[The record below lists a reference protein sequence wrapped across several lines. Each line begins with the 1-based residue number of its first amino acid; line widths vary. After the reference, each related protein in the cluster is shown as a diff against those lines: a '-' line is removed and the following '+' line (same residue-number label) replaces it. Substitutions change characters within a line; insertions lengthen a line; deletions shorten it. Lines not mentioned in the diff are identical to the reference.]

1 MLLSALPLGMVDTA
15 WAISSRD
22 TVVDSGTCGGTLNN
36 SQLMKWT
43 LTSDGTLTISGEGNM
58 FGAPWSQYKSK
69 IKKVVIG
76 EGVKS
81 ISDNAFH
88 YYENLRSVSLPSTLT
103 SIGEAAFWACSSLQ
117 SITLPN
123 NLTNIGLN
131 AFRACHSLTQV
142 LIPAS
147 VTSIDGSAF
156 ECCTGL
162 TDVVFE
168 GNSLE
173 FGSGATFY
181 DCTSLKNVFFNG
193 TRADWTASRG
203 SSGSV
208 LPAAAQIYYKN
219 DLISSGTCGDNS
231 SGNNTQWKLTKA
243 GTLIITV
250 GTGYTEG
257 GIADFAY
264 GKAPWYQ
271 DIYDSGIRCLIIGS
285 GIKTIG
291 SYAFADCT
299 DLAEIIVPDGVI
311 SIGNGAFL
319 QNSGA
324 KRVVLPPSTVYIGHG
339 ALRDCSALT
348 SVSLPDS
355 MSNRL
360 FLDMFEGCTN
370 LKSVDIPDG
379 ITDIYEGDLAS
390 CPNWTDIYY
399 DNWGRV
405 WNRVVSNVRDSIPD
419 RMNVHFKDNIYD
431 SGSCGENVTWT
442 LTADGTLTISGTG
455 AMTDYTY
462 DSRSP
467 WYSCRTYIKRV
478 VMQQG
483 VTSIGGD
490 AFWDCSGLTSVT
502 IPDGVTSIGG
512 DAFWDCS
519 GLTSVTI
526 PDGVTS
532 IGGYAFRGCSGLTS
546 VTIPEGVTSIGDYAF
561 DNCSSLTDIYYG
573 GYGTDWQKLNVS
585 IPTSATVHF
594 KDNIYGKGDCGINVT
609 WELTG
614 DGTLII
620 SGTGRISNYSHDNNA
635 PWYSCRAYIKRVV
648 IQQGVRAIGD
658 RAFWDCSGLTSV
670 TIPDG
675 VTSIGDYAFAYCVS
689 LTSATIPEGVT
700 SIGWSAFENCT
711 ALTFMTIPEGVTS
724 IGNSAFSGCSGLTS
738 VTIPSSVTSIGWS
751 AFKNCTALTFMTIPE
766 SVTYISGE
774 VFSNCVRLA
783 RVTIPK
789 SVTEIGS
796 KAFYYCDSLTDVYY
810 AGTAADWAKI
820 SISEG
825 NEDLTS
831 AALRCAP
838 ASLSAPTVTGGNDS
852 QGRPTLKWKAVSG
865 AAKYEVYRARSK
877 DGDYIKYS
885 TVTGTSYTNI
895 SYIENGNTYYYKVR
909 ALDASGTAGAWSSV
923 VSVTYKQTL
932 PAPIVT
938 GGNDSQGR
946 PTLKWKAVS
955 GAAKYEVYR
964 ARSKNGD
971 YIKYS
976 TVTGTSYTNTSYI
989 ENGNTY
995 YYKVR
1000 ALKSS
1005 GTAGAWSSI
1014 VSVTY
1019 KQTLPAPTVTGGND
1033 AQGRPTLK
1041 WNAVSG
1047 AAKYEVYRAR
1057 SRDGSYSKYST
1068 VTGTSYTNTSYIE
1081 DGNTYY
1087 YKVRALDAN
1096 GTAGAWSSI
1105 VSVTYKQTL
1114 PAPTV
1119 TGGNDSQGRP
1129 TLKWKAVTGA
1139 AKYEVYRARSKDGD
1153 YIKYSTVTGTSY
1165 TNTSY
1170 IENGNTYYY
1179 KVRALDANGTAG
1191 AWSSVVSVTYK
1202 QTLPAPAVTGGNDSQ
1217 GRPTLKWKA
1226 VTGAAKYEVYRA
1238 RSKDGDYI
1246 KYSTVTGTSYT
1257 NTSYIENGNT
1267 YYYKVRALDANGTAG
1282 AWSSVVSVTYKQ
1294 TLPAP
1299 TVTGGNDAQGRPT
1312 LTWKA
1317 VTGAAKYEVY
1327 RARSKDGDYIKYSTV
1342 TGTSYTNTSYIENG
1356 NTYYYKVRA
1365 LDANGTAGAWS
1376 SIVSVTYRKPAAATV
1391 ASGKCGDSAKWT
1403 LDAAGTLTISGSGKT
1418 WDFIDE
1424 DWNANA
1430 PWYDASLR
1438 LRIKKVVVEKG
1449 ITYVG
1454 TRAFYDCS
1462 EMTSVSLPTTLE
1474 TMGADVFMYCTGL
1487 TSVTIP
1493 DGVTFISGD
1502 FFLGCTSL
1510 KSVTLPDSLRNIG
1523 GCTFMY
1529 CASLTSVRL
1538 PANLRYITWRMF
1550 KDCTS
1555 LTSVTIPRGTV
1566 EVKKEAFDGCTSLK
1580 NVTFTGSAADW
1591 KGVTIRPGNTA
1602 LTSAAIKCIGSTVLT
1617 APTLT
1622 LSVSKKGQPTLKW
1635 SAVSGAAGYQLWC
1648 SYDGGNDYDP
1658 SYRWLANNDK
1668 TATSYTV
1675 PADTLKKGQTY
1686 TFKVRA
1692 VTSSGAVG
1700 SFSKEVTFTYNPA
1713 ASLPAPTVTGGN
1725 DAQGRPTLKWN
1736 AVSGA
1741 AKYEVYRARSLNG
1754 DYIKYSTVTGTSY
1767 TNISYIENGNTY
1779 YYKVRALDANGTA
1792 GAWSSIV
1799 SVTYRK
1805 PAAATVASG
1814 KCGDSAKW
1822 TLDAAGTLTI
1832 TGAGPMADYGA
1843 YGPWYIA
1850 HLTDIKKVVVQEG
1863 VTTIGDHAF
1872 ANLSYVTSVTIP
1884 SSITSIGAHAFEK
1897 CRLGGAVTLP
1907 EGLTAIGDFAFSGSG
1922 MASLTLPESLR
1933 TIGNSAFLF
1942 CSLRELTIP
1951 DGVTSIGTGAFCNA
1965 SLTSVKLPAS
1975 GVTLGDSLFQEC
1987 ENLTDVTLPA
1997 DLTVIGPSMFE
2008 NCGSLKNV
2016 TIPSGVTHIGNAA
2029 FAACEALPEIR
2040 LPDGMEALGSEA
2052 FVGCRAVTKVYIPR
2066 SLTSIG
2072 EAAFRI
2078 CEGLTDVYYGGTAA
2092 EWLAISV
2099 ADRNDP
2105 LLNAALHCTGQSA
2118 SRLDVPAM
2126 TLGEDCSDGKP
2137 TVWWPAVTGAER
2149 YEIWRAQAAS
2159 DGSAPAASAYTL
2171 IVSADVTFHKDT
2183 TAEADTWYY
2192 YKVRAVSGS
2201 TYSDFSQE
2209 ARRYCEAPPTM
2220 DTPEITSLE
2229 LDDSGKPV
2237 LTWRTVEGAA
2247 RYQVFRS
2254 EDNGFSYSPMGTVLP
2269 TGSDTITWTDT
2280 TAVSGTGYYY
2290 GVGCYDDNG
2299 HYSSFGGGE
2308 WWVTAR

>member
-1 MLLSALPLGMVDTA
+1 MKKRILSILLAALMLLSAVPLGMVDTA

-76 EGVKS
+76 EGVES

-379 ITDIYEGDLAS
+379 ITDICEGDLAS

-467 WYSCRTYIKRV
+467 WYSCR
-478 VMQQG
+478 
-483 VTSIGGD
+483 
-490 AFWDCSGLTSVT
+490 
-502 IPDGVTSIGG
+502 
-512 DAFWDCS
+512 
-519 GLTSVTI
+519 
-526 PDGVTS
+526 
-532 IGGYAFRGCSGLTS
+532 
-546 VTIPEGVTSIGDYAF
+546 
-561 DNCSSLTDIYYG
+561 
-573 GYGTDWQKLNVS
+573 
-585 IPTSATVHF
+585 
-594 KDNIYGKGDCGINVT
+594 
-609 WELTG
+609 
-614 DGTLII
+614 
-620 SGTGRISNYSHDNNA
+620 
-635 PWYSCRAYIKRVV
+635 AYIKRVV

-658 RAFWDCSGLTSV
+658 YAFYYCENLTSV
-670 TIPDG
+670 TIPDS

-700 SIGWSAFENCT
+700 SIGGDAFLGCT
-711 ALTFMTIPEGVTS
+711 GLTSVAIPSSVTSTGFETFSGCTGLTSITIPEGVTS
-724 IGNSAFSGCSGLTS
+724 IGNYAFKGCSGLTSVTIPDSVTSIGGSAFSGCSGLTS

-751 AFKNCTALTFMTIPE
+751 AFENCTALTFMTIPE

-774 VFSNCVRLA
+774 VFSNCIRLA
-783 RVTIPK
+783 KVTIPK
-789 SVTEIGS
+789 SVTSIG
-796 KAFYYCDSLTDVYY
+796 KNAFYYCESIADVYY
-810 AGTAADWAKI
+810 DGTEEDWAKI

-825 NEDLTS
+825 NEDLLA
-831 AALRCAP
+831 AALHCKPTPLTAP
-838 ASLSAPTVTGGNDS
+838 SVTGGNDS
-852 QGRPTLKWKAVSG
+852 QGRPTLKWDKVAG

-885 TVTGTSYTNI
+885 TQTSTGYTN
-895 SYIENGNTYYYKVR
+895 SAYLTSGSTYYYKVR
-909 ALDASGTAGAWSSV
+909 ALDANGTAGPWSDV
-923 VSVTYKQTL
+923 VAVTCRLGLT
-932 PAPIVT
+932 APSVT

-946 PTLKWKAVS
+946 PTLKWDKVA

-964 ARSKNGD
+964 S
-971 YIKYS
+971 YS
-976 TVTGTSYTNTSYI
+976 Q
-989 ENGNTY
+989 NGN
-995 YYKVR
+995 
-1000 ALKSS
+1000 
-1005 GTAGAWSSI
+1005 
-1014 VSVTY
+1014 
-1019 KQTLPAPTVTGGND
+1019 
-1033 AQGRPTLK
+1033 
-1041 WNAVSG
+1041 
-1047 AAKYEVYRAR
+1047 
-1057 SRDGSYSKYST
+1057 YSKYST
-1068 VTGTSYTNTSYIE
+1068 QTSTGYTNSSYLTS
-1081 DGNTYY
+1081 GSTYY

-1114 PAPTV
+1114 SAPAV

-1129 TLKWKAVTGA
+1129 TLKWNAVTGA

-1153 YIKYSTVTGTSY
+1153 YIKYSTHTSTGY
-1165 TNTSY
+1165 TNSAYLTS
-1170 IENGNTYYY
+1170 G
-1179 KVRALDANGTAG
+1179 
-1191 AWSSVVSVTYK
+1191 S
-1202 QTLPAPAVTGGNDSQ
+1202 
-1217 GRPTLKWKA
+1217 
-1226 VTGAAKYEVYRA
+1226 
-1238 RSKDGDYI
+1238 
-1246 KYSTVTGTSYT
+1246 
-1257 NTSYIENGNT
+1257 T

-1312 LTWKA
+1312 LTWNA

-1327 RARSKDGDYIKYSTV
+1327 RARSRSGEYIKYSTV

-1376 SIVSVTYRKPAAATV
+1376 SIVSVTYRAAST
-1391 ASGKCGDSAKWT
+1391 
-1403 LDAAGTLTISGSGKT
+1403 GTLS
-1418 WDFIDE
+1418 
-1424 DWNANA
+1424 
-1430 PWYDASLR
+1430 
-1438 LRIKKVVVEKG
+1438 
-1449 ITYVG
+1449 
-1454 TRAFYDCS
+1454 
-1462 EMTSVSLPTTLE
+1462 
-1474 TMGADVFMYCTGL
+1474 
-1487 TSVTIP
+1487 
-1493 DGVTFISGD
+1493 
-1502 FFLGCTSL
+1502 
-1510 KSVTLPDSLRNIG
+1510 
-1523 GCTFMY
+1523 
-1529 CASLTSVRL
+1529 
-1538 PANLRYITWRMF
+1538 
-1550 KDCTS
+1550 
-1555 LTSVTIPRGTV
+1555 
-1566 EVKKEAFDGCTSLK
+1566 
-1580 NVTFTGSAADW
+1580 
-1591 KGVTIRPGNTA
+1591 
-1602 LTSAAIKCIGSTVLT
+1602 
-1617 APTLT
+1617 APTVT
-1622 LSVSKKGQPTLKW
+1622 GGNDSQGRPTLKW
-1635 SAVSGAAGYQLWC
+1635 NAVSGAAKYEVYRAR
-1648 SYDGGNDYDP
+1648 SKDGDYIKY
-1658 SYRWLANNDK
+1658 S
-1668 TATSYTV
+1668 TITGTSYTNISYIEN
-1675 PADTLKKGQTY
+1675 GNTY
-1686 TFKVRA
+1686 YYKVRA
-1692 VTSSGAVG
+1692 LDANGTAGAWGSIVSVTY
-1700 SFSKEVTFTYNPA
+1700 KQT
-1713 ASLPAPTVTGGN
+1713 LPAPTVTGGN

-1741 AKYEVYRARSLNG
+1741 AKYEVYRARSRSGEYIKYSTVTGTSYTNTSYIEDGNTYYYKVRALDASGTAGAWSSIVSVTYRAASTGTLPAPTVTGGNDAQGRPTLTWNAVTGAAKYEVYRARSQSGDYIKYSTVTGTSYTNTSYIEDGNTYYYKVRALDANGTAGAWGSIVSVTYRAASTGTLSAPTVTGGNDAQGRPTLKWNAVTGAAKYEVYRARSLNG

-1767 TNISYIENGNTY
+1767 TNTSYIENGNTY
-1779 YYKVRALDANGTA
+1779 YYKVRALKSDGTA

-1832 TGAGPMADYGA
+1832 SGSGRMYDYEWPADRG
-1843 YGPWYIA
+1843 GTTPPWLANKYRDSIRALRVEQGITYI
-1850 HLTDIKKVVVQEG
+1850 G
-1863 VTTIGDHAF
+1863 RCAF
-1872 ANLSYVTSVTIP
+1872 DSCSNLSDVTLPTSLRIIGQCAFNDCTALR
-1884 SSITSIGAHAFEK
+1884 SIQ
-1897 CRLGGAVTLP
+1897 LP
-1907 EGLTAIGDFAFSGSG
+1907 EGLTTIMEDAFNAAGLVSITFPSTLGELRDG
-1922 MASLTLPESLR
+1922 AFMNCEKLQSLRLPEGLT
-1933 TIGNSAFLF
+1933 TIGNWAFYCNPNISSIYIPASVTTIGEEAFIYYNNLATVRYGGSQSQWSAVSVAANAF
-1942 CSLRELTIP
+1942 P
-1951 DGVTSIGTGAFCNA
+1951 DGVRY
-1965 SLTSVKLPAS
+1965 VY
-1975 GVTLGDSLFQEC
+1975 
-1987 ENLTDVTLPA
+1987 
-1997 DLTVIGPSMFE
+1997 
-2008 NCGSLKNV
+2008 NV
-2016 TIPSGVTHIGNAA
+2016 N
-2029 FAACEALPEIR
+2029 
-2040 LPDGMEALGSEA
+2040 
-2052 FVGCRAVTKVYIPR
+2052 
-2066 SLTSIG
+2066 
-2072 EAAFRI
+2072 
-2078 CEGLTDVYYGGTAA
+2078 
-2092 EWLAISV
+2092 
-2099 ADRNDP
+2099 
-2105 LLNAALHCTGQSA
+2105 
-2118 SRLDVPAM
+2118 
-2126 TLGEDCSDGKP
+2126 
-2137 TVWWPAVTGAER
+2137 
-2149 YEIWRAQAAS
+2149 
-2159 DGSAPAASAYTL
+2159 
-2171 IVSADVTFHKDT
+2171 
-2183 TAEADTWYY
+2183 
-2192 YKVRAVSGS
+2192 
-2201 TYSDFSQE
+2201 
-2209 ARRYCEAPPTM
+2209 
-2220 DTPEITSLE
+2220 
-2229 LDDSGKPV
+2229 
-2237 LTWRTVEGAA
+2237 
-2247 RYQVFRS
+2247 
-2254 EDNGFSYSPMGTVLP
+2254 
-2269 TGSDTITWTDT
+2269 
-2280 TAVSGTGYYY
+2280 
-2290 GVGCYDDNG
+2290 
-2299 HYSSFGGGE
+2299 
-2308 WWVTAR
+2308 

>member
-1 MLLSALPLGMVDTA
+1 MKKRILSILLAVLMLLSAVPLGMVDTA

-379 ITDIYEGDLAS
+379 ITDIHEGDLAS

-483 VTSIGGD
+483 VTSIGD
-490 AFWDCSGLTSVT
+490 
-502 IPDGVTSIGG
+502 
-512 DAFWDCS
+512 
-519 GLTSVTI
+519 
-526 PDGVTS
+526 
-532 IGGYAFRGCSGLTS
+532 
-546 VTIPEGVTSIGDYAF
+546 
-561 DNCSSLTDIYYG
+561 
-573 GYGTDWQKLNVS
+573 
-585 IPTSATVHF
+585 H
-594 KDNIYGKGDCGINVT
+594 
-609 WELTG
+609 
-614 DGTLII
+614 
-620 SGTGRISNYSHDNNA
+620 
-635 PWYSCRAYIKRVV
+635 
-648 IQQGVRAIGD
+648 
-658 RAFWDCSGLTSV
+658 AFWDCSGLTSV

-700 SIGWSAFENCT
+700 SIG
-711 ALTFMTIPEGVTS
+711 G
-724 IGNSAFSGCSGLTS
+724 SAFSGCSGLTS

-751 AFKNCTALTFMTIPE
+751 AFENCTALTFMTIPE
-766 SVTYISGE
+766 SVTYISEE
-774 VFSNCVRLA
+774 VFSNCIRLA

-789 SVTEIGS
+789 SVTEISS

-825 NEDLTS
+825 NEDLLA
-831 AALRCAP
+831 AALHCKPTPLTAP
-838 ASLSAPTVTGGNDS
+838 SVTGGNDS
-852 QGRPTLKWKAVSG
+852 QGRPTLKWDKVAG
-865 AAKYEVYRARSK
+865 AAKYEVYRSYSQN
-877 DGDYIKYS
+877 GNYSKYS
-885 TVTGTSYTNI
+885 TQTSTGYTNS
-895 SYIENGNTYYYKVR
+895 SYLTSGSTYYYKVR
-909 ALDASGTAGAWSSV
+909 ALDANGTAGPWSDV
-923 VSVTYKQTL
+923 VAVTCRLGLT
-932 PAPIVT
+932 
-938 GGNDSQGR
+938 
-946 PTLKWKAVS
+946 
-955 GAAKYEVYR
+955 
-964 ARSKNGD
+964 
-971 YIKYS
+971 
-976 TVTGTSYTNTSYI
+976 
-989 ENGNTY
+989 
-995 YYKVR
+995 
-1000 ALKSS
+1000 
-1005 GTAGAWSSI
+1005 
-1014 VSVTY
+1014 
-1019 KQTLPAPTVTGGND
+1019 APTVTGGND

-1057 SRDGSYSKYST
+1057 SRSGEYIKYST

-1087 YKVRALDAN
+1087 YKVRALKSD

-1105 VSVTYKQTL
+1105 VSVTYRAASTGTL

-1119 TGGNDSQGRP
+1119 TGGNDAQGRP
-1129 TLKWKAVTGA
+1129 TLKWNAVTGA
-1139 AKYEVYRARSKDGD
+1139 AKYEVYRARSLNGD

-1202 QTLPAPAVTGGNDSQ
+1202 QTLSAPA
-1217 GRPTLKWKA
+1217 
-1226 VTGAAKYEVYRA
+1226 
-1238 RSKDGDYI
+1238 
-1246 KYSTVTGTSYT
+1246 
-1257 NTSYIENGNT
+1257 
-1267 YYYKVRALDANGTAG
+1267 
-1282 AWSSVVSVTYKQ
+1282 
-1294 TLPAP
+1294 
-1299 TVTGGNDAQGRPT
+1299 VTGGNDAQGRPT

-1365 LDANGTAGAWS
+1365 LKSDGTAGAWS
-1376 SIVSVTYRKPAAATV
+1376 SIVSVTYRAAST
-1391 ASGKCGDSAKWT
+1391 
-1403 LDAAGTLTISGSGKT
+1403 GTLS
-1418 WDFIDE
+1418 
-1424 DWNANA
+1424 A
-1430 PWYDASLR
+1430 PA
-1438 LRIKKVVVEKG
+1438 
-1449 ITYVG
+1449 
-1454 TRAFYDCS
+1454 
-1462 EMTSVSLPTTLE
+1462 
-1474 TMGADVFMYCTGL
+1474 
-1487 TSVTIP
+1487 
-1493 DGVTFISGD
+1493 
-1502 FFLGCTSL
+1502 
-1510 KSVTLPDSLRNIG
+1510 
-1523 GCTFMY
+1523 
-1529 CASLTSVRL
+1529 
-1538 PANLRYITWRMF
+1538 
-1550 KDCTS
+1550 
-1555 LTSVTIPRGTV
+1555 
-1566 EVKKEAFDGCTSLK
+1566 
-1580 NVTFTGSAADW
+1580 
-1591 KGVTIRPGNTA
+1591 
-1602 LTSAAIKCIGSTVLT
+1602 
-1617 APTLT
+1617 
-1622 LSVSKKGQPTLKW
+1622 
-1635 SAVSGAAGYQLWC
+1635 
-1648 SYDGGNDYDP
+1648 
-1658 SYRWLANNDK
+1658 
-1668 TATSYTV
+1668 
-1675 PADTLKKGQTY
+1675 
-1686 TFKVRA
+1686 
-1692 VTSSGAVG
+1692 
-1700 SFSKEVTFTYNPA
+1700 
-1713 ASLPAPTVTGGN
+1713 VTGGN
-1725 DAQGRPTLKWN
+1725 DAQGRLTLKWN

-1754 DYIKYSTVTGTSY
+1754 DYIKYSTVTGTSYTNTSYIEDGNTYYYKVRALDANGTAGAWSSIVSVTYKQTLPAPAVTGGNDSQGRPTLKWNAVTGAAKYEVYRARSRSGEYIKYSTVTGTSYTNTSYIENGNTYYYKMRALDANGTAGAWSSIVSVTYKQTLSAPTVTGGNDAQGRPTLKWNAVTGAAKYEVYRARSRSGEYIKYSTVTGTSY

-1805 PAAATVASG
+1805 PAAATAASG

-1832 TGAGPMADYGA
+1832 SGTGRMYDYEWPADRG
-1843 YGPWYIA
+1843 GTTPPWLANKYRDSIRTLRVEQGITYI
-1850 HLTDIKKVVVQEG
+1850 G
-1863 VTTIGDHAF
+1863 RCAF
-1872 ANLSYVTSVTIP
+1872 DSCSNLSDVTLPTSLRIIGQCAFNDCTALR
-1884 SSITSIGAHAFEK
+1884 SIQ
-1897 CRLGGAVTLP
+1897 LP
-1907 EGLTAIGDFAFSGSG
+1907 EGLTAIKEDAFNAAGLVSITFPS
-1922 MASLTLPESLR
+1922 T
-1933 TIGNSAFLF
+1933 
-1942 CSLRELTIP
+1942 LRELRNGAFMNCEKLQSLRLPEGLTTIGVWAFYCNPNISSIYIPASVTMIGEEAFIYYNNLATVRYGGSQSQWNAVSVAANAFP
-1951 DGVTSIGTGAFCNA
+1951 DGVCY
-1965 SLTSVKLPAS
+1965 VY
-1975 GVTLGDSLFQEC
+1975 
-1987 ENLTDVTLPA
+1987 
-1997 DLTVIGPSMFE
+1997 
-2008 NCGSLKNV
+2008 NV
-2016 TIPSGVTHIGNAA
+2016 N
-2029 FAACEALPEIR
+2029 
-2040 LPDGMEALGSEA
+2040 
-2052 FVGCRAVTKVYIPR
+2052 
-2066 SLTSIG
+2066 
-2072 EAAFRI
+2072 
-2078 CEGLTDVYYGGTAA
+2078 
-2092 EWLAISV
+2092 
-2099 ADRNDP
+2099 
-2105 LLNAALHCTGQSA
+2105 
-2118 SRLDVPAM
+2118 
-2126 TLGEDCSDGKP
+2126 
-2137 TVWWPAVTGAER
+2137 
-2149 YEIWRAQAAS
+2149 
-2159 DGSAPAASAYTL
+2159 
-2171 IVSADVTFHKDT
+2171 
-2183 TAEADTWYY
+2183 
-2192 YKVRAVSGS
+2192 
-2201 TYSDFSQE
+2201 
-2209 ARRYCEAPPTM
+2209 
-2220 DTPEITSLE
+2220 
-2229 LDDSGKPV
+2229 
-2237 LTWRTVEGAA
+2237 
-2247 RYQVFRS
+2247 
-2254 EDNGFSYSPMGTVLP
+2254 
-2269 TGSDTITWTDT
+2269 
-2280 TAVSGTGYYY
+2280 
-2290 GVGCYDDNG
+2290 
-2299 HYSSFGGGE
+2299 
-2308 WWVTAR
+2308 

>member
-1 MLLSALPLGMVDTA
+1 MLLSAVPLGIVDTA

-399 DNWGRV
+399 DNRGRV

-483 VTSIGGD
+483 VTSIGD
-490 AFWDCSGLTSVT
+490 LAFWDCSGLTSVT

-512 DAFWDCS
+512 DAFRGCAA
-519 GLTSVTI
+519 LTSVTI
-526 PDGVTS
+526 PG
-532 IGGYAFRGCSGLTS
+532 S
-546 VTIPEGVTSIGDYAF
+546 VTNVGQSAF
-561 DNCSSLTDIYYG
+561 WACSSLTDIYYG

-620 SGTGRISNYSHDNNA
+620 SGTGRISNYSYDNNA

-658 RAFWDCSGLTSV
+658 
-670 TIPDG
+670 
-675 VTSIGDYAFAYCVS
+675 YAFAYCVS
-689 LTSATIPEGVT
+689 LTSVAIPDSVTSIGGGAFSGCAALTSVTIPEGVT
-700 SIGWSAFENCT
+700 SIGDGAFSGCT
-711 ALTFMTIPEGVTS
+711 SLTSVAIPSSVTE
-724 IGNSAFSGCSGLTS
+724 IDGSAFSGCTELTS
-738 VTIPSSVTSIGWS
+738 ITIPSSVTSIGWS
-751 AFKNCTALTFMTIPE
+751 AFENCTALTFMTIPE

-789 SVTEIGS
+789 SVTEISS

-825 NEDLTS
+825 NEDLLA
-831 AALRCAP
+831 AALHCKPTPLTAP
-838 ASLSAPTVTGGNDS
+838 SVTGGNDSQGRPTLKWNAVTGAAKYEVYRSYSQNGNYSKYSTQTSTGYTNSSYLTSGSTYYYKVRALDANGTAGPWSDVVAVTCRLGLTAPSVTGGNDSQGRPTLKWDKVAGAAKYEVYRARSRSGEYIKYSTVTGTSYTNISYIENGNTYYYKVRALDANGTAGAWSSVVSVTYKQTLSAPTVTGGNDAQGRPTLKWNAVTGAAKYEVYRARSRSGEYIKYSTVTGTSYTNTSYIENGNTYYYKVRALDANGTAGAWSSIVSVTYRAASTGTLSAPTVTGGNDS
-852 QGRPTLKWKAVSG
+852 QGRPTLKWNAVSG

-909 ALDASGTAGAWSSV
+909 ALDA
-923 VSVTYKQTL
+923 
-932 PAPIVT
+932 
-938 GGNDSQGR
+938 N
-946 PTLKWKAVS
+946 
-955 GAAKYEVYR
+955 
-964 ARSKNGD
+964 
-971 YIKYS
+971 
-976 TVTGTSYTNTSYI
+976 
-989 ENGNTY
+989 
-995 YYKVR
+995 
-1000 ALKSS
+1000 

-1041 WNAVSG
+1041 WNAV
-1047 AAKYEVYRAR
+1047 
-1057 SRDGSYSKYST
+1057 
-1068 VTGTSYTNTSYIE
+1068 
-1081 DGNTYY
+1081 
-1087 YKVRALDAN
+1087 
-1096 GTAGAWSSI
+1096 
-1105 VSVTYKQTL
+1105 
-1114 PAPTV
+1114 
-1119 TGGNDSQGRP
+1119 
-1129 TLKWKAVTGA
+1129 TGA
-1139 AKYEVYRARSKDGD
+1139 AKYEVYRARSK
-1153 YIKYSTVTGTSY
+1153 
-1165 TNTSY
+1165 
-1170 IENGNTYYY
+1170 
-1179 KVRALDANGTAG
+1179 
-1191 AWSSVVSVTYK
+1191 
-1202 QTLPAPAVTGGNDSQ
+1202 
-1217 GRPTLKWKA
+1217 
-1226 VTGAAKYEVYRA
+1226 
-1238 RSKDGDYI
+1238 
-1246 KYSTVTGTSYT
+1246 
-1257 NTSYIENGNT
+1257 
-1267 YYYKVRALDANGTAG
+1267 
-1282 AWSSVVSVTYKQ
+1282 
-1294 TLPAP
+1294 
-1299 TVTGGNDAQGRPT
+1299 
-1312 LTWKA
+1312 
-1317 VTGAAKYEVY
+1317 
-1327 RARSKDGDYIKYSTV
+1327 
-1342 TGTSYTNTSYIENG
+1342 
-1356 NTYYYKVRA
+1356 
-1365 LDANGTAGAWS
+1365 
-1376 SIVSVTYRKPAAATV
+1376 
-1391 ASGKCGDSAKWT
+1391 
-1403 LDAAGTLTISGSGKT
+1403 
-1418 WDFIDE
+1418 
-1424 DWNANA
+1424 
-1430 PWYDASLR
+1430 
-1438 LRIKKVVVEKG
+1438 
-1449 ITYVG
+1449 
-1454 TRAFYDCS
+1454 
-1462 EMTSVSLPTTLE
+1462 
-1474 TMGADVFMYCTGL
+1474 
-1487 TSVTIP
+1487 
-1493 DGVTFISGD
+1493 
-1502 FFLGCTSL
+1502 
-1510 KSVTLPDSLRNIG
+1510 
-1523 GCTFMY
+1523 
-1529 CASLTSVRL
+1529 
-1538 PANLRYITWRMF
+1538 
-1550 KDCTS
+1550 
-1555 LTSVTIPRGTV
+1555 
-1566 EVKKEAFDGCTSLK
+1566 
-1580 NVTFTGSAADW
+1580 
-1591 KGVTIRPGNTA
+1591 
-1602 LTSAAIKCIGSTVLT
+1602 
-1617 APTLT
+1617 
-1622 LSVSKKGQPTLKW
+1622 
-1635 SAVSGAAGYQLWC
+1635 
-1648 SYDGGNDYDP
+1648 
-1658 SYRWLANNDK
+1658 
-1668 TATSYTV
+1668 
-1675 PADTLKKGQTY
+1675 
-1686 TFKVRA
+1686 
-1692 VTSSGAVG
+1692 
-1700 SFSKEVTFTYNPA
+1700 
-1713 ASLPAPTVTGGN
+1713 
-1725 DAQGRPTLKWN
+1725 
-1736 AVSGA
+1736 
-1741 AKYEVYRARSLNG
+1741 NG

-1832 TGAGPMADYGA
+1832 SGSGRMYDYEWPADRG
-1843 YGPWYIA
+1843 GTTPPWLANKYRDSIRALRVEQGITYI
-1850 HLTDIKKVVVQEG
+1850 G
-1863 VTTIGDHAF
+1863 RCAF
-1872 ANLSYVTSVTIP
+1872 DSCSNLSDVTLPTSLRIIGQCAFNDCTALR
-1884 SSITSIGAHAFEK
+1884 SIQ
-1897 CRLGGAVTLP
+1897 LP
-1907 EGLTAIGDFAFSGSG
+1907 EGLTTIMEDAFNAAGLVSITFPSTLGELRDG
-1922 MASLTLPESLR
+1922 AFMNCEKLQSLRLPEGLT
-1933 TIGNSAFLF
+1933 TIGNWAFYCNPNISSIYIPASVTTIGEEAFIYYNNLATVRYGGSQSQWSAVSVAANAF
-1942 CSLRELTIP
+1942 P
-1951 DGVTSIGTGAFCNA
+1951 DGVRY
-1965 SLTSVKLPAS
+1965 VY
-1975 GVTLGDSLFQEC
+1975 
-1987 ENLTDVTLPA
+1987 
-1997 DLTVIGPSMFE
+1997 
-2008 NCGSLKNV
+2008 NV
-2016 TIPSGVTHIGNAA
+2016 N
-2029 FAACEALPEIR
+2029 
-2040 LPDGMEALGSEA
+2040 
-2052 FVGCRAVTKVYIPR
+2052 
-2066 SLTSIG
+2066 
-2072 EAAFRI
+2072 
-2078 CEGLTDVYYGGTAA
+2078 
-2092 EWLAISV
+2092 
-2099 ADRNDP
+2099 
-2105 LLNAALHCTGQSA
+2105 
-2118 SRLDVPAM
+2118 
-2126 TLGEDCSDGKP
+2126 
-2137 TVWWPAVTGAER
+2137 
-2149 YEIWRAQAAS
+2149 
-2159 DGSAPAASAYTL
+2159 
-2171 IVSADVTFHKDT
+2171 
-2183 TAEADTWYY
+2183 
-2192 YKVRAVSGS
+2192 
-2201 TYSDFSQE
+2201 
-2209 ARRYCEAPPTM
+2209 
-2220 DTPEITSLE
+2220 
-2229 LDDSGKPV
+2229 
-2237 LTWRTVEGAA
+2237 
-2247 RYQVFRS
+2247 
-2254 EDNGFSYSPMGTVLP
+2254 
-2269 TGSDTITWTDT
+2269 
-2280 TAVSGTGYYY
+2280 
-2290 GVGCYDDNG
+2290 
-2299 HYSSFGGGE
+2299 
-2308 WWVTAR
+2308 

>member
-1 MLLSALPLGMVDTA
+1 MKKRILSILLAVLMLLSAVPLGIVDTA

-467 WYSCRTYIKRV
+467 WYSCR
-478 VMQQG
+478 
-483 VTSIGGD
+483 
-490 AFWDCSGLTSVT
+490 
-502 IPDGVTSIGG
+502 
-512 DAFWDCS
+512 
-519 GLTSVTI
+519 
-526 PDGVTS
+526 
-532 IGGYAFRGCSGLTS
+532 
-546 VTIPEGVTSIGDYAF
+546 
-561 DNCSSLTDIYYG
+561 
-573 GYGTDWQKLNVS
+573 
-585 IPTSATVHF
+585 
-594 KDNIYGKGDCGINVT
+594 
-609 WELTG
+609 
-614 DGTLII
+614 
-620 SGTGRISNYSHDNNA
+620 
-635 PWYSCRAYIKRVV
+635 AYIKRVV

-658 RAFWDCSGLTSV
+658 YAFYYCENLTSV
-670 TIPDG
+670 TIPDS

-700 SIGWSAFENCT
+700 SIGGDAFLGCT
-711 ALTFMTIPEGVTS
+711 GLTSVAIPSSVTSTGFETFSGCTGLTSITIPEGVTS
-724 IGNSAFSGCSGLTS
+724 IGNYAFKGCSGLTSVTIPDSVTSIGGSAFSGCSGLTS

-751 AFKNCTALTFMTIPE
+751 AFENCTALTFMTIPE

-774 VFSNCVRLA
+774 VFSNCIRLA
-783 RVTIPK
+783 KVTIPK
-789 SVTEIGS
+789 SVTSIG
-796 KAFYYCDSLTDVYY
+796 KNAFYYCESIADVYY
-810 AGTAADWAKI
+810 DGTEEDWAKI

-825 NEDLTS
+825 NEDLLA
-831 AALRCAP
+831 AALHCKPTPLTAP
-838 ASLSAPTVTGGNDS
+838 SVTGGNDS
-852 QGRPTLKWKAVSG
+852 QGRPTLKWDKVAG

-885 TVTGTSYTNI
+885 TQTSTGYTN
-895 SYIENGNTYYYKVR
+895 SAYLTSGSTYYYKVR
-909 ALDASGTAGAWSSV
+909 ALDANGTAGPWSDV
-923 VSVTYKQTL
+923 VAVTCRLGLT
-932 PAPIVT
+932 APSVT

-946 PTLKWKAVS
+946 PTLKWDKVA

-964 ARSKNGD
+964 S
-971 YIKYS
+971 YS
-976 TVTGTSYTNTSYI
+976 Q
-989 ENGNTY
+989 NGN
-995 YYKVR
+995 
-1000 ALKSS
+1000 
-1005 GTAGAWSSI
+1005 
-1014 VSVTY
+1014 
-1019 KQTLPAPTVTGGND
+1019 
-1033 AQGRPTLK
+1033 
-1041 WNAVSG
+1041 
-1047 AAKYEVYRAR
+1047 
-1057 SRDGSYSKYST
+1057 YSKYST
-1068 VTGTSYTNTSYIE
+1068 QTSTGYTNSSYLTS
-1081 DGNTYY
+1081 GSTYY

-1114 PAPTV
+1114 SAPAV

-1129 TLKWKAVTGA
+1129 TLKWNAVTGA

-1170 IENGNTYYY
+1170 IESGSTYYY

-1191 AWSSVVSVTYK
+1191 AWSSIVSVTYK
-1202 QTLPAPAVTGGNDSQ
+1202 QTLSAPA
-1217 GRPTLKWKA
+1217 
-1226 VTGAAKYEVYRA
+1226 
-1238 RSKDGDYI
+1238 
-1246 KYSTVTGTSYT
+1246 
-1257 NTSYIENGNT
+1257 
-1267 YYYKVRALDANGTAG
+1267 
-1282 AWSSVVSVTYKQ
+1282 
-1294 TLPAP
+1294 
-1299 TVTGGNDAQGRPT
+1299 VTGGNDAQGRPT

-1317 VTGAAKYEVY
+1317 VTGAAKYEVC
-1327 RARSKDGDYIKYSTV
+1327 RARS
-1342 TGTSYTNTSYIENG
+1342 
-1356 NTYYYKVRA
+1356 
-1365 LDANGTAGAWS
+1365 
-1376 SIVSVTYRKPAAATV
+1376 
-1391 ASGKCGDSAKWT
+1391 
-1403 LDAAGTLTISGSGKT
+1403 
-1418 WDFIDE
+1418 
-1424 DWNANA
+1424 
-1430 PWYDASLR
+1430 
-1438 LRIKKVVVEKG
+1438 
-1449 ITYVG
+1449 
-1454 TRAFYDCS
+1454 
-1462 EMTSVSLPTTLE
+1462 M
-1474 TMGADVFMYCTGL
+1474 
-1487 TSVTIP
+1487 
-1493 DGVTFISGD
+1493 
-1502 FFLGCTSL
+1502 
-1510 KSVTLPDSLRNIG
+1510 
-1523 GCTFMY
+1523 
-1529 CASLTSVRL
+1529 
-1538 PANLRYITWRMF
+1538 
-1550 KDCTS
+1550 
-1555 LTSVTIPRGTV
+1555 
-1566 EVKKEAFDGCTSLK
+1566 
-1580 NVTFTGSAADW
+1580 
-1591 KGVTIRPGNTA
+1591 
-1602 LTSAAIKCIGSTVLT
+1602 
-1617 APTLT
+1617 
-1622 LSVSKKGQPTLKW
+1622 
-1635 SAVSGAAGYQLWC
+1635 
-1648 SYDGGNDYDP
+1648 
-1658 SYRWLANNDK
+1658 
-1668 TATSYTV
+1668 
-1675 PADTLKKGQTY
+1675 
-1686 TFKVRA
+1686 
-1692 VTSSGAVG
+1692 
-1700 SFSKEVTFTYNPA
+1700 
-1713 ASLPAPTVTGGN
+1713 
-1725 DAQGRPTLKWN
+1725 
-1736 AVSGA
+1736 
-1741 AKYEVYRARSLNG
+1741 NG

-1779 YYKVRALDANGTA
+1779 YYKVRALKSDGTA

-1814 KCGDSAKW
+1814 KCGDSAAW

-1832 TGAGPMADYGA
+1832 SGTGRMYDYEWPADRG
-1843 YGPWYIA
+1843 GTTPPWLANKYRDSIRALHVEQGITYI
-1850 HLTDIKKVVVQEG
+1850 G
-1863 VTTIGDHAF
+1863 RCAF
-1872 ANLSYVTSVTIP
+1872 DSCGNLSDVTLPTSLRIIGQCAFNDCTALR
-1884 SSITSIGAHAFEK
+1884 SIQ
-1897 CRLGGAVTLP
+1897 LP
-1907 EGLTAIGDFAFSGSG
+1907 EGLTTIMEDAFNAAGLVSITFPSTLGELRDG
-1922 MASLTLPESLR
+1922 AFMNCEKLQSLRLPEGLT
-1933 TIGNSAFLF
+1933 TIGNWAFYCNPNISSIYIPASVTTIGEEAFIYYNNLATVRYGGSQSQWSAVSVAANAF
-1942 CSLRELTIP
+1942 P
-1951 DGVTSIGTGAFCNA
+1951 DGVRY
-1965 SLTSVKLPAS
+1965 VY
-1975 GVTLGDSLFQEC
+1975 
-1987 ENLTDVTLPA
+1987 
-1997 DLTVIGPSMFE
+1997 
-2008 NCGSLKNV
+2008 NV
-2016 TIPSGVTHIGNAA
+2016 N
-2029 FAACEALPEIR
+2029 
-2040 LPDGMEALGSEA
+2040 
-2052 FVGCRAVTKVYIPR
+2052 
-2066 SLTSIG
+2066 
-2072 EAAFRI
+2072 
-2078 CEGLTDVYYGGTAA
+2078 
-2092 EWLAISV
+2092 
-2099 ADRNDP
+2099 
-2105 LLNAALHCTGQSA
+2105 
-2118 SRLDVPAM
+2118 
-2126 TLGEDCSDGKP
+2126 
-2137 TVWWPAVTGAER
+2137 
-2149 YEIWRAQAAS
+2149 
-2159 DGSAPAASAYTL
+2159 
-2171 IVSADVTFHKDT
+2171 
-2183 TAEADTWYY
+2183 
-2192 YKVRAVSGS
+2192 
-2201 TYSDFSQE
+2201 
-2209 ARRYCEAPPTM
+2209 
-2220 DTPEITSLE
+2220 
-2229 LDDSGKPV
+2229 
-2237 LTWRTVEGAA
+2237 
-2247 RYQVFRS
+2247 
-2254 EDNGFSYSPMGTVLP
+2254 
-2269 TGSDTITWTDT
+2269 
-2280 TAVSGTGYYY
+2280 
-2290 GVGCYDDNG
+2290 
-2299 HYSSFGGGE
+2299 
-2308 WWVTAR
+2308 

>member
-1 MLLSALPLGMVDTA
+1 MKKRILSILLAVLMLLSALPLGMVDTA

-76 EGVKS
+76 EGVGS

-147 VTSIDGSAF
+147 VTNIDGSAF

-271 DIYDSGIRCLIIGS
+271 NIYDSGIRCLIIGS

-483 VTSIGGD
+483 VTSIGD
-490 AFWDCSGLTSVT
+490 HAFWDCSGLTSVT

-512 DAFWDCS
+512 GAFWDCAA
-519 GLTSVTI
+519 LTSVTI
-526 PDGVTS
+526 PG
-532 IGGYAFRGCSGLTS
+532 S
-546 VTIPEGVTSIGDYAF
+546 VTNVGQDAF
-561 DNCSSLTDIYYG
+561 YNCSSLTDIYYG

-614 DGTLII
+614 DGTLTI

-658 RAFWDCSGLTSV
+658 QAFYYCENLTSVTIPDSVTSIGGSAFSGCSGLTSV

-675 VTSIGDYAFAYCVS
+675 VTSIGDYAFS
-689 LTSATIPEGVT
+689 D
-700 SIGWSAFENCT
+700 
-711 ALTFMTIPEGVTS
+711 
-724 IGNSAFSGCSGLTS
+724 CSGLTS
-738 VTIPSSVTSIGWS
+738 VTIPSSVTSIGWR
-751 AFKNCTALTFMTIPE
+751 AFENCTALTFMTIPE
-766 SVTYISGE
+766 SVTYINGE

-789 SVTEIGS
+789 SVTEISS

-825 NEDLTS
+825 NEDLLA
-831 AALRCAP
+831 AALHCKP
-838 ASLSAPTVTGGNDS
+838 TPLSAPTVTGGNDS
-852 QGRPTLKWKAVSG
+852 QGRPTLKWNAVTGAAKYEVYRARSKDGDYIKYSTVTGTSYTNISYIENGNTYYYKVRALKSDGTAGAWSSVVSVTYKQTLSAPAVTGGNDAQGRPTLKWNAVTG

-909 ALDASGTAGAWSSV
+909 ALDASGTAGAWSSI

-932 PAPIVT
+932 SAPTVT

-946 PTLKWKAVS
+946 PTLTWKAVS

-964 ARSKNGD
+964 ARS
-971 YIKYS
+971 
-976 TVTGTSYTNTSYI
+976 
-989 ENGNTY
+989 
-995 YYKVR
+995 
-1000 ALKSS
+1000 
-1005 GTAGAWSSI
+1005 
-1014 VSVTY
+1014 
-1019 KQTLPAPTVTGGND
+1019 
-1033 AQGRPTLK
+1033 
-1041 WNAVSG
+1041 
-1047 AAKYEVYRAR
+1047 
-1057 SRDGSYSKYST
+1057 
-1068 VTGTSYTNTSYIE
+1068 
-1081 DGNTYY
+1081 
-1087 YKVRALDAN
+1087 
-1096 GTAGAWSSI
+1096 
-1105 VSVTYKQTL
+1105 
-1114 PAPTV
+1114 
-1119 TGGNDSQGRP
+1119 
-1129 TLKWKAVTGA
+1129 
-1139 AKYEVYRARSKDGD
+1139 
-1153 YIKYSTVTGTSY
+1153 
-1165 TNTSY
+1165 
-1170 IENGNTYYY
+1170 
-1179 KVRALDANGTAG
+1179 
-1191 AWSSVVSVTYK
+1191 
-1202 QTLPAPAVTGGNDSQ
+1202 
-1217 GRPTLKWKA
+1217 
-1226 VTGAAKYEVYRA
+1226 
-1238 RSKDGDYI
+1238 
-1246 KYSTVTGTSYT
+1246 
-1257 NTSYIENGNT
+1257 
-1267 YYYKVRALDANGTAG
+1267 
-1282 AWSSVVSVTYKQ
+1282 
-1294 TLPAP
+1294 
-1299 TVTGGNDAQGRPT
+1299 
-1312 LTWKA
+1312 
-1317 VTGAAKYEVY
+1317 
-1327 RARSKDGDYIKYSTV
+1327 
-1342 TGTSYTNTSYIENG
+1342 
-1356 NTYYYKVRA
+1356 
-1365 LDANGTAGAWS
+1365 
-1376 SIVSVTYRKPAAATV
+1376 
-1391 ASGKCGDSAKWT
+1391 
-1403 LDAAGTLTISGSGKT
+1403 
-1418 WDFIDE
+1418 
-1424 DWNANA
+1424 
-1430 PWYDASLR
+1430 
-1438 LRIKKVVVEKG
+1438 
-1449 ITYVG
+1449 
-1454 TRAFYDCS
+1454 
-1462 EMTSVSLPTTLE
+1462 M
-1474 TMGADVFMYCTGL
+1474 
-1487 TSVTIP
+1487 
-1493 DGVTFISGD
+1493 
-1502 FFLGCTSL
+1502 
-1510 KSVTLPDSLRNIG
+1510 
-1523 GCTFMY
+1523 
-1529 CASLTSVRL
+1529 
-1538 PANLRYITWRMF
+1538 
-1550 KDCTS
+1550 
-1555 LTSVTIPRGTV
+1555 
-1566 EVKKEAFDGCTSLK
+1566 
-1580 NVTFTGSAADW
+1580 
-1591 KGVTIRPGNTA
+1591 
-1602 LTSAAIKCIGSTVLT
+1602 
-1617 APTLT
+1617 
-1622 LSVSKKGQPTLKW
+1622 
-1635 SAVSGAAGYQLWC
+1635 
-1648 SYDGGNDYDP
+1648 
-1658 SYRWLANNDK
+1658 
-1668 TATSYTV
+1668 
-1675 PADTLKKGQTY
+1675 
-1686 TFKVRA
+1686 
-1692 VTSSGAVG
+1692 
-1700 SFSKEVTFTYNPA
+1700 
-1713 ASLPAPTVTGGN
+1713 
-1725 DAQGRPTLKWN
+1725 
-1736 AVSGA
+1736 
-1741 AKYEVYRARSLNG
+1741 NG

-1779 YYKVRALDANGTA
+1779 YYKVRALKSDGTA

-1805 PAAATVASG
+1805 PAAATVGSG

-1832 TGAGPMADYGA
+1832 SGSGRMYDYEWPADRG
-1843 YGPWYIA
+1843 GTTPPW
-1850 HLTDIKKVVVQEG
+1850 
-1863 VTTIGDHAF
+1863 F
-1872 ANLSYVTSVTIP
+1872 ANKYRDSIRALRVEQGITYIGRCAFDSCGNLSDVTLPTSLRIIGQCAFNDCTALR
-1884 SSITSIGAHAFEK
+1884 SIQ
-1897 CRLGGAVTLP
+1897 LP
-1907 EGLTAIGDFAFSGSG
+1907 EGLTTIMEDAFNAAGLVSITFPSTLGELRDG
-1922 MASLTLPESLR
+1922 AFMNCEKLQSLRLPEGLT
-1933 TIGNSAFLF
+1933 TIGNWAFYCNPNISSIYIPASVTTIGEEAFIYYNNLATVRYGGSQSQWSAVSVAANAF
-1942 CSLRELTIP
+1942 P
-1951 DGVTSIGTGAFCNA
+1951 DGVRY
-1965 SLTSVKLPAS
+1965 VY
-1975 GVTLGDSLFQEC
+1975 
-1987 ENLTDVTLPA
+1987 
-1997 DLTVIGPSMFE
+1997 
-2008 NCGSLKNV
+2008 NV
-2016 TIPSGVTHIGNAA
+2016 N
-2029 FAACEALPEIR
+2029 
-2040 LPDGMEALGSEA
+2040 
-2052 FVGCRAVTKVYIPR
+2052 
-2066 SLTSIG
+2066 
-2072 EAAFRI
+2072 
-2078 CEGLTDVYYGGTAA
+2078 
-2092 EWLAISV
+2092 
-2099 ADRNDP
+2099 
-2105 LLNAALHCTGQSA
+2105 
-2118 SRLDVPAM
+2118 
-2126 TLGEDCSDGKP
+2126 
-2137 TVWWPAVTGAER
+2137 
-2149 YEIWRAQAAS
+2149 
-2159 DGSAPAASAYTL
+2159 
-2171 IVSADVTFHKDT
+2171 
-2183 TAEADTWYY
+2183 
-2192 YKVRAVSGS
+2192 
-2201 TYSDFSQE
+2201 
-2209 ARRYCEAPPTM
+2209 
-2220 DTPEITSLE
+2220 
-2229 LDDSGKPV
+2229 
-2237 LTWRTVEGAA
+2237 
-2247 RYQVFRS
+2247 
-2254 EDNGFSYSPMGTVLP
+2254 
-2269 TGSDTITWTDT
+2269 
-2280 TAVSGTGYYY
+2280 
-2290 GVGCYDDNG
+2290 
-2299 HYSSFGGGE
+2299 
-2308 WWVTAR
+2308 